1 MSSPAQKR
9 VLIIEDETA
18 VSMLVADM
26 LDELGYEVVVGGSD
40 TKGASDAAR
49 TEQVDMAVLDLAI
62 EDGSTFPVAA
72 ILHERGIPFIF
83 MTGLNISKA
92 REKFGGTRVLE
103 KPFGAQAL
111 QDALRSLE
119 TPQAPKR

>member
-1 MSSPAQKR
+1 MWQR
-9 VLIIEDETA
+9 RTDE
-18 VSMLVADM
+18 SRLLHLLHFVAIRGVM
-26 LDELGYEVVVGGSD
+26 CSELVVVGASD
-40 TKGASDAAR
+40 TKGATDAAR
-49 TEQVDMAVLDLAI
+49 TEQVDVAVLDLAI

-111 QDALRSLE
+111 EDALRSLQ
-119 TPQAPKR
+119 TPQAPKG